1 MPKRRY
7 KGAVVSQPQSRQGP
21 LPRRRSQMSRV
32 VGWIAVALGIVI
44 IALNYAM
51 DVSDVVVLPGG
62 HQELY
67 FGLGVLLALG
77 GLWFTGLGDAR

>member
-7 KGAVVSQPQSRQGP
+7 SAKPKVRKQP
-21 LPRRRSQMSRV
+21 LPRRRSLASRV
-32 VGWIAVALGIVI
+32 AGWVLVALGITVA
-44 IALNYAM
+44 ALNYAM
-51 DVSDVVVLPGG
+51 DVTDVILLPTG

-67 FGLGVLLALG
+67 FLLGLLLVIA

>member
-7 KGAVVSQPQSRQGP
+7 QGSAAARSQSRAAP
-21 LPRRRSQMSRV
+21 LPRRRSKTSRIA
-32 VGWIAVALGIVI
+32 GWVAVAVGILV

-51 DVSDVVVLPGG
+51 EVSDVVVLPGG

-67 FGLGVLLALG
+67 FGGGVLLALG